1 MIIYCMKLQDENDT
15 VIKDITEIGLYHQIF
30 LKAYKYQLRDWL
42 NYEIVPDSVFEENT
56 DVELPDNAIYVSN
69 GVCKLKNS
77 QVYLR
82 YNPYENKWTI

>member
-1 MIIYCMKLQDENDT
+1 MKLQDENDT

-30 LKAYKYQLRDWL
+30 LKAYTYQLRNWL
-42 NYEIVPDSVFEENT
+42 DYEIVPDSVFEENI

-77 QVYLR
+77 QEYLR
-82 YNPYENKWTI
+82 YDPYENEWR